1 MVKYRFEQ
9 IAINSTEKKKPV
21 EEDRFTY
28 LGLEHL
34 DSGSLKVTRFGS
46 EVAPIGEKLVMHKGD
61 VLFGKRRAYQ
71 KKVAIAPFDGIFSAH
86 GMVLRPRED
95 VIDKSFFPLFISS
108 DYFLDAAI
116 KISVGSLSPTINWRD
131 LKTLE
136 FELPDLAT
144 QRKLAETLWSINDTM
159 ETYKKL
165 IAATDELV
173 KSQFMELF
181 GDPVTNTQGREV
193 RPFKDFMLDIR
204 YGTSQPPTFN
214 ELGEFKFIRATN
226 IKAGRI
232 TENGML
238 RISAD
243 EAAKIEKCRLNGN
256 EIIIVR
262 SGANT
267 GDTCVV
273 TDEYRDQYRNRIPA
287 ILQAVDAIVLTGV
300 IDDSIEIN
308 FNVNQ
313 IQEEKKKIEFLTQN
327 PDCTDE
333 VFELEDHNML
343 KGQIGIIG
351 LDNLSLG
358 SRFSSLFACSWDKI
372 DCALMT
378 LGNYGQ
384 QERNKWRYQ
393 FASKSLQYAWD
404 ELFHKSANA
413 GFENTHTILVEL
425 LKSKESFDDGIL
437 DGIISAFLA
446 QCEKDNLYPWN
457 YYYVKYPVFRPGSY
471 GKMSNDDVVNK
482 PYMFSV
488 MQTKTQWSQ
497 NTYMPY
503 LKEADDDHLS
513 RDEMGQYL
521 VYDDVYIVCEN
532 NSYGVYRNDDDSLT
546 DTVTISQ
553 NEAGIDTEDRII
565 KLKKYI
571 ANMK

>member
-9 IAINSTEKKKPV
+9 IAINRTEKKKPV

-273 TDEYRDQYRNRIPA
+273 TDEYRDQYAGYDIIVTLNLEIANPVFFNELMNTHYMQA
-287 ILQAVDAIVLTGV
+287 IIKPLTVRAAQPHINSEQVQNLPMLVVPLQ
-300 IDDSIEIN
+300 E
-308 FNVNQ
+308 
-313 IQEEKKKIEFLTQN
+313 QEQFATFVRQSDKSK
-327 PDCTDE
+327 
-333 VFELEDHNML
+333 FELE
-343 KGQIGIIG
+343 KA
-351 LDNLSLG
+351 LS
-358 SRFSSLFACSWDKI
+358 
-372 DCALMT
+372 
-378 LGNYGQ
+378 
-384 QERNKWRYQ
+384 
-393 FASKSLQYAWD
+393 
-404 ELFHKSANA
+404 ELTA
-413 GFENTHTILVEL
+413 
-425 LKSKESFDDGIL
+425 
-437 DGIISAFLA
+437 
-446 QCEKDNLYPWN
+446 
-457 YYYVKYPVFRPGSY
+457 
-471 GKMSNDDVVNK
+471 
-482 PYMFSV
+482 
-488 MQTKTQWSQ
+488 
-497 NTYMPY
+497 TY
-503 LKEADDDHLS
+503 K
-513 RDEMGQYL
+513 
-521 VYDDVYIVCEN
+521 
-532 NSYGVYRNDDDSLT
+532 
-546 DTVTISQ
+546 
-553 NEAGIDTEDRII
+553 RII
-565 KLKKYI
+565 AENLG
-571 ANMK
+571 